1 MIRLIIG
8 FRMNVFILLLGF
20 GPFGFFGFLGMFG
33 FLGRFGYFGDFG
45 FPVMDSD
52 DSSDYWI

>member
-1 MIRLIIG
+1 MY
-8 FRMNVFILLLGF
+8 VFILLLAF
-20 GPFGFFGFLGMFG
+20 GTFGFSGFLGMFG